1 MRGLLLL
8 VAARAAEASSEAAV
22 LLVGAAYDVDEARLR
37 ATKKF
42 VVDAFGAS
50 ETLVLLKGVHYN
62 KNIYTE
68 AEVRALRDVVAATLR
83 PSFLDIRPGAELTS
97 IYARNASRIGK
108 CIWSRETSCLY
119 RHSSSRNPLEV
130 RIEAWWGVL
139 QAAHGALTKRE
150 SIRGKAFD
158 RVACVRADIEF
169 TSPIR
174 HSTKLEPR
182 YVYAASD
189 PPDAVFLFGSR
200 SSAERV
206 LTTYARVD
214 ALARDGKC
222 AALDRARFMYS
233 WFLPCYAVKE
243 LYGQGVR
250 IVADPQIHGKI
261 RPTRAAARR
270 AFTSWRRTRPSPPR
284 GSWTAAALRRV
295 DPRAAGRRL
304 LFGVKVPRVQPAL
317 EARLLRALALR
328 SFSLSCCHAKI
339 SGLLPRRRTLVPAI
353 RRRCRLS
360 HSDDPRLASSP
371 ERADSS
377 QASRRRRARARSF

>member
-108 CIWSRETSCLY
+108 CIWSRAASCLY

-182 YVYAASD
+182 YVYATSD

-261 RPTRAAARR
+261 RLHTGGGTP
-270 AFTSWRRTRPSPPR
+270 
-284 GSWTAAALRRV
+284 GIHL
-295 DPRAAGRRL
+295 
-304 LFGVKVPRVQPAL
+304 L
-317 EARLLRALALR
+317 EAHPPFTATRFLDSETYDASIHAPPDDGFSSELKCHGSNRR
-328 SFSLSCCHAKI
+328 SNGYCGPWRYAH
-339 SGLLPRRRTLVPAI
+339 
-353 RRRCRLS
+353 S
-360 HSDDPRLASSP
+360 H
-371 ERADSS
+371 
-377 QASRRRRARARSF
+377 

>member
-50 ETLVLLKGVHYN
+50 ETLVLLKDVHYN

-83 PSFLDIRPGAELTS
+83 PSFLDIRPGAELTHG
-97 IYARNASRIGK
+97 YARNASRIGK

-119 RHSSSRNPLEV
+119 RHSSSRDPLEV

-139 QAAHGALTKRE
+139 QAAYGALTKRE

-174 HSTKLEPR
+174 HSTNLEPR

-200 SSAERV
+200 KSAERV

-233 WFLPCYAVKE
+233 WFLSCYAVKE

-261 RPTRAAARR
+261 RLHTGGGTPGIHLLEAHALPIKFLHGVARQEPAVHEPRAVEGR
-270 AFTSWRRTRPSPPR
+270 AFSVP
-284 GSWTAAALRRV
+284 GERV
-295 DPRAAGRRL
+295 DARVRREDPFRGTPAPEEEDGVGRVAR
-304 LFGVKVPRVQPAL
+304 GVDV
-317 EARLLRALALR
+317 ARLQFRGMTYR
-328 SFSLSCCHAKI
+328 
-339 SGLLPRRRTLVPAI
+339 
-353 RRRCRLS
+353 
-360 HSDDPRLASSP
+360 
-371 ERADSS
+371 
-377 QASRRRRARARSF
+377 